1 MSKFPKSDPIWLVSN
16 PDIVQRK
23 AFEKYGQG
31 AIITKSKA
39 KDKKYSIKNSSGK
52 LINFGN
58 INYEDFTKHSDQVR
72 REKYLKRS
80 SGIHGNWKDNPYSPN
95 NLSRYLLW

>member
-31 AIITKSKA
+31 AIITRSKA
-39 KDKKYSIKNSSGK
+39 KDKKYSIKK
-52 LINFGN
+52 IIL
-58 INYEDFTKHSDQVR
+58 
-72 REKYLKRS
+72 
-80 SGIHGNWKDNPYSPN
+80 
-95 NLSRYLLW
+95 